1 MRAVYL
7 ALLVVGAGVSNVAAQ
22 TSEQPTAG
30 TMLRPGDAVRI
41 TVWRRPDLTGE
52 FAISTDGTIAHPIL
66 QQAQVANIPLGE
78 VESRIAA
85 LLRTFEGDAEFVVTP
100 LIRVGVAGEVR
111 QPNLYLLTPDM
122 TIANAVASAGG
133 PTERG
138 RLDRVTLL
146 RGGSSQRLDLVDPS
160 GVGAGLT
167 VQSGDQILVSRRR
180 DILREYIMPVSSI
193 VAAVAA
199 LIRVSQ

>member
-1 MRAVYL
+1 MRAVIL
-7 ALLVVGAGVSNVAAQ
+7 ALVLTLAGAGGLAAQ
-22 TSEQPTAG
+22 AAPAG
-30 TMLRPGDAVRI
+30 SVLRPGDAVQI
-41 TVWRRPDLTGE
+41 TVWRRADLSGE
-52 FAISTDGTIAHPIL
+52 FAIAADGTIAHPIL
-66 QQAQVANIPLGE
+66 RQATVADLPLSE

-85 LLRTFEGDAEFVVTP
+85 LLRSFEGAADFVVTP
-100 LIRVGVAGEVR
+100 LVRVGVAGEVR

-122 TIANAVASAGG
+122 TIANAVARAGG

-146 RGGSSQRLDLVDPS
+146 RGGQSQQLDLVDPS
-160 GVGAGLT
+160 GDGARLT
-167 VQSGDQILVSRRR
+167 VQSGDQVLVSRRR
-180 DILREYIMPVSSI
+180 DILREYVMPISSV